1 MEVFLIPFFV
11 LIFCFVIGIPIAFS
25 LGTAGFIGLLL
36 ITKDVGVATSIVGL
50 VSFDAV
56 SSYILSAVPM
66 FILMAYLTSSGGLAG
81 DMFKAAHNWTSRIR
95 GGVAVGTVFAC
106 GTFGAMSGASL
117 AAASVMSEIA
127 VPSMRKLGY
136 SDTLIGGVISIG
148 STLDILIP
156 PSIFFVIYGVIT
168 ETSVSQLLLAGI
180 LPGIVLGLFLIICI
194 LIWVSVRPQDAPQR
208 GEKIP
213 LAEKWRSLYRVWP
226 SILIIV
232 AIMGLLYGGVA
243 TPTEVAGLGA
253 ALTALAGLL
262 LGRLDL
268 AGILNA
274 FRGTIRTTVMIF
286 MMLIGAYIFGYYV
299 TQSGA
304 PQKVLALVQTMQIN
318 KWLIMAAICV
328 SYFVLSMFM
337 DELPLILIYLQVTF
351 PLITSLGFNPVW
363 YGVVIAI
370 LEMMGLVFPPV
381 GLIVF
386 VVTKVGK
393 LDLQK
398 VYTGSSILII
408 AIVLTLIT
416 IMVFPEITLWIPS
429 RMR

>member
-1 MEVFLIPFFV
+1 MEVFIVPFLVLILCFV
-11 LIFCFVIGIPIAFS
+11 LSIPIAFS
-25 LGTAGFIGLLL
+25 LGTAGFVGLLML
-36 ITKDVGVATSIVGL
+36 TKDVGVATSIVGL
-50 VSFDAV
+50 VTYDAV

-66 FILMAYLTSSGGLAG
+66 FILMAYLTSSTGLAG
-81 DMFKAAHNWTSRIR
+81 DMFKAAQQWTSRFR

-136 SDTLIGGVISIG
+136 SDTLIGGVISVG

-156 PSIFFVIYGVIT
+156 PSVFFVIYGVIT

-180 LPGIVLGLFLIICI
+180 MPGILLGLFLIICI
-194 LIWVSVRPQDAPQR
+194 LIWVSIRPQDAPQK
-208 GEKIP
+208 GERVS
-213 LAEKWRSLYRVWP
+213 LAEKWRSLYKVWP

-253 ALTALAGLL
+253 CLTGLAGLL
-262 LGRLDL
+262 LRRLSL
-268 AGILNA
+268 SGILDA

-304 PQKVLALVQTMQIN
+304 PQKMLALVQAMELN
-318 KWLIMAAICV
+318 RWLVMVAICV

-337 DELPLILIYLQVTF
+337 DELPLVLIYLQVTF
-351 PLITSLGFNPVW
+351 PLITSLGFNPIW

-370 LEMMGLVFPPV
+370 LQMMGLVFPPV
-381 GLIVF
+381 GLIAF
-386 VVTKVGK
+386 VVTKVGRIE
-393 LDLQK
+393 LQK
-398 VYTGSSILII
+398 VYKGSSILIV
-408 AIVLTLIT
+408 AIVLTLVS
-416 IMVFPEITLWIPS
+416 IMIFPQITLWIPS
-429 RMR
+429 SMR